1 MPDFSALQPRI
12 LDAPARRLLG
22 CSLLMSRAEDQT
34 ALLWRTFMPRRREI
48 TAAISPDLFSVTQY
62 PAGYFAA
69 YDPHTAFRKWAAV
82 AVAEAAPVPA
92 GMAPLIIPPGQYAVF
107 DYRGSSLDTRVFAYI
122 LREWLP
128 ASGFVLDDRPHLEV
142 LGPGYRNAD
151 PTSEEEIWLPVRPAW
166 ASGS

>member
-1 MPDFSALQPRI
+1 MLDFPALQPRI
-12 LDAPARRLLG
+12 IEAPARRLLG
-22 CSLLMSRAEDQT
+22 FSQLMSRAEDQT
-34 ALLWRTFMPRRREI
+34 ALLWRTFMPRRREVASP
-48 TAAISPDLFSVTQY
+48 TSPDLFSVTQY

-69 YDPHTAFRKWAAV
+69 YDPHAVFCKWAAV
-82 AVAEAAPVPA
+82 AVADATPVPV
-92 GMAPLIIPPGQYAVF
+92 GMAPLTIPAGQYAVF

-122 LREWLP
+122 LLEWLP

-151 PTSEEEIWLPVRPAW
+151 PTSEEEIWLPIRPGL